1 MKEREKRVL
10 VGMSGGIDSSA
21 ACIMLQE
28 QGYEVVGV
36 TMRTWDVASHFTPG
50 NDQPNEVI
58 EAQELAARLGIE
70 HHVADV
76 RTEFRQVIVQYFIDE
91 YMRGRTPNPCVM
103 CNPLFKER
111 ILCEWADKCNC
122 AWIATGHYCQ
132 LKDLNGYRY
141 ILTGDDPLK
150 DQSYFLWKLPQE
162 ILKRMMFPL
171 GGMTKASVRDYLA
184 SKGFEAKAR
193 GGESME
199 ICFIEKDYRE
209 FLKEHCPDIDERI
222 GPGWFVDSKGL
233 KLGQHKGFAY
243 YTIGQRKGLEIALG
257 KPAYVLKINPA
268 KNTVML
274 GDADQLK
281 TYYMLVEDYNVAS
294 LEELLK
300 KSCVTLLIPME
311 LRGQELRIHA
321 DGAFRGDLSW
331 TSEAI
336 GNIVKNCMEHTP
348 EGGRIEID
356 AAENALY
363 SEIIIKDNGTGIS
376 PEDLPHIFERFYKG
390 KDSDGKSFG
399 IGLALSRMI
408 IAGQGGTVKA
418 ENRKPVG
425 AMFTIRFYKG
435 TV

>member
-1 MKEREKRVL
+1 MTIRLREQQQTLTREKAYLADSIADISHQIRTPL
-10 VGMSGGIDSSA
+10 TSINLLIGLLSEPKLTDARRQQLIHELYELLSRIDWLITTLLKISRLDA
-21 ACIMLQE
+21 GTVQFKQE
-28 QGYEVVGV
+28 QV
-36 TMRTWDVASHFTPG
+36 
-50 NDQPNEVI
+50 
-58 EAQELAARLGIE
+58 
-70 HHVADV
+70 
-76 RTEFRQVIVQYFIDE
+76 
-91 YMRGRTPNPCVM
+91 
-103 CNPLFKER
+103 
-111 ILCEWADKCNC
+111 
-122 AWIATGHYCQ
+122 
-132 LKDLNGYRY
+132 
-141 ILTGDDPLK
+141 
-150 DQSYFLWKLPQE
+150 
-162 ILKRMMFPL
+162 
-171 GGMTKASVRDYLA
+171 
-184 SKGFEAKAR
+184 
-193 GGESME
+193 
-199 ICFIEKDYRE
+199 
-209 FLKEHCPDIDERI
+209 
-222 GPGWFVDSKGL
+222 
-233 KLGQHKGFAY
+233 
-243 YTIGQRKGLEIALG
+243 
-257 KPAYVLKINPA
+257 
-268 KNTVML
+268 
-274 GDADQLK
+274 
-281 TYYMLVEDYNVAS
+281 S

-348 EGGRIEID
+348 EGGRIEIE
-356 AAENALY
+356 ATENALF